1 MLGSSLVPGLLLPL
15 LKQSLGVSDLRL
27 LVVGLVGMAVAFG
40 AIAFFENVIVFF
52 AASAVLGLGGLISP
66 SAFAIVS
73 TRIADC
79 DQGLP
84 RRVRC
89 RHLSLSAVIAQ
100 VTFDSLFVVGNTSFH
115 NAGFAFYFALGF
127 CVIALACALAFE
139 RALGDDDDS
148 ATPAERLQTDA
159 YLLLVTS
166 DGNCNADADADADA
180 DDSRHDD
187 GKGDRVGD
195 DGALPMRVQ
204 ARRSHV

>member
-66 SAFAIVS
+66 AAFTIVS

-79 DQGLP
+79 DQGLAQGAFAA
-84 RRVRC
+84 VT
-89 RHLSLSAVIAQ
+89 SLSAVIAQ

-139 RALGDDDDS
+139 RTLGDDDS
-148 ATPAERLQTDA
+148 ATPAERHQTDTYHSLA
-159 YLLLVTS
+159 TREGS
-166 DGNCNADADADADA
+166 RSTDADV
-180 DDSRHDD
+180 DDSRHGD
-187 GKGDRVGD
+187 GKGDCDGD
-195 DGALPMRVQ
+195 DGASPMRVQ
-204 ARRSHV
+204 AARSHV